1 MRQRLNKI
9 AACPLLPTLTALM
22 AKLKLEESAVTATT
36 LLINRAISCEED
48 ELVGNQT
55 ADVQL
60 FLKELERLKI

>member
-1 MRQRLNKI
+1 M
-9 AACPLLPTLTALM
+9 TALM

-48 ELVGNQT
+48 YVVGNQT

-60 FLKELERLKI
+60 FLKELE

>member
-1 MRQRLNKI
+1 MRQHLNKI

-22 AKLKLEESAVTATT
+22 AKLKLEEWAISATT

-48 ELVGNQT
+48 EVVGNQT

-60 FLKELERLKI
+60 FLKELE

>member
-1 MRQRLNKI
+1 MRQHLNKI

-22 AKLKLEESAVTATT
+22 AKLKLEESAVAATT

-48 ELVGNQT
+48 EVVGNQT

-60 FLKELERLKI
+60 FLKELEQL

>member
-1 MRQRLNKI
+1 MRQHLNKI

-22 AKLKLEESAVTATT
+22 AKLKLEESAITATT

-48 ELVGNQT
+48 EVVGNQT
-55 ADVQL
+55 ADVQP